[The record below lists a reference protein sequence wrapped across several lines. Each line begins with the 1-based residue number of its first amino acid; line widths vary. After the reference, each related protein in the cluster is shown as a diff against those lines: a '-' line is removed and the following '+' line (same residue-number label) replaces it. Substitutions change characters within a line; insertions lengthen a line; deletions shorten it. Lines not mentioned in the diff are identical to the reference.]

1 MKLVVYRFI
10 EQSHDFHIW
19 HNEPLDIME
28 INRTCKGN
36 CKKFRVKKPTGQS
49 RYGSGHVR
57 CQICDVW
64 MDYRGCRLKDGS
76 PATTDSVG
84 WFCTCCNYRIRQNP
98 RTTIYKKKL
107 MTKDNQSNYTSKE
120 IDLSYFNKRRAIIIQ
135 KIARCAD
142 NEYDDFIR
150 NMSNANLTIREIEH
164 EFNAPIKRI
173 IELAYV
179 LEPPNQISMIR
190 EFERIKTV
198 INRIPTKQ
206 DIEEHSILHASQY
219 EEEFNS
225 WEHMLERLGYDPWY
239 RDENSTKSNT
249 NETSTNSELHKSIN
263 SNDDP
268 AERSL
273 EDIREDI
280 QSRFEDKYM
289 LKLFD
294 ILDHNITQYDK
305 TKLKNTIHHLE

>member
-1 MKLVVYRFI
+1 MELVVYRFI

-19 HNEPLDIME
+19 HNEALDIME
-28 INRTCKGN
+28 VNRTCKGN
-36 CKKFRVKKPTGQS
+36 CKKFQVKKPTGQS
-49 RYGSGHVR
+49 RYGSEHGR

-76 PATTDSVG
+76 PAIVDSVG
-84 WFCTCCNYRIRQNP
+84 WFCICCNYQIRQNP
-98 RTTIYKKKL
+98 RNTIYKKKL
-107 MTKDNQSNYTSKE
+107 MTKDN
-120 IDLSYFNKRRAIIIQ
+120 
-135 KIARCAD
+135 
-142 NEYDDFIR
+142 
-150 NMSNANLTIREIEH
+150 
-164 EFNAPIKRI
+164 
-173 IELAYV
+173 
-179 LEPPNQISMIR
+179 
-190 EFERIKTV
+190 
-198 INRIPTKQ
+198 
-206 DIEEHSILHASQY
+206 
-219 EEEFNS
+219 
-225 WEHMLERLGYDPWY
+225 
-239 RDENSTKSNT
+239 KSNT

-263 SNDDP
+263 SNDES